1 MTKFN
6 YEAKKGPK
14 EIVSGVIE
22 TDTQEAAVDK
32 LNQMGYM
39 PISVA
44 PVKKVAPAKSF
55 DTKDKGTRAVHPLLP
70 GKVRSKDLTI
80 FIEQLASLIKSKV
93 PILEA
98 IEVLYEQIESP
109 ALKKIILHIQ
119 SEVRN
124 GKTLSHALSRYPKV
138 FPILYVNMIE
148 SGEAG
153 GVLEKTLMRLAEFR
167 NKEEETRAKITSA
180 LAYPVFIIII
190 GIATIFVL
198 FIFVIPRMTALF
210 GEMGQTM
217 PLPTRMLLAM
227 SNLVRSY
234 WYWIIAA
241 VAGAIF
247 MIRRS
252 EKKKNEKIVLD
263 RLKTQLPLIGNFIRK
278 ALIAE
283 FSRTFALL
291 LANGIPILQALKIT
305 IPTLSNEVFKN
316 ELKIVHKNII
326 DGMSLEQSMKKSQ
339 WFPRFMTNMLAV
351 GERGGNLEEA
361 LLDVAKFYER
371 EVDKTTKI
379 ITSLLEPAIILVT
392 GLIVGFIVFAMLLP
406 IFQLNFGVN

>member
-55 DTKDKGTRAVHPLLP
+55 DTKDKGTRAVQPLLP

-263 RLKTQLPLIGNFIRK
+263 RLKIQLPLIGNFIRK

-305 IPTLSNEVFKN
+305 TDFE
-316 ELKIVHKNII
+316 
-326 DGMSLEQSMKKSQ
+326 
-339 WFPRFMTNMLAV
+339 
-351 GERGGNLEEA
+351 
-361 LLDVAKFYER
+361 
-371 EVDKTTKI
+371 
-379 ITSLLEPAIILVT
+379 
-392 GLIVGFIVFAMLLP
+392 
-406 IFQLNFGVN
+406 